1 MAWIAAAAGTCALAS
16 GHFSDQFRGKYR
28 LGLPLDRRLR
38 HYDRP
43 VPIYEFECGEC
54 GERFE
59 ALVDAGTEAADCPI
73 CGTAGAE
80 RRLSTFGL
88 SRQPTPSQ
96 QRRMEDKRG
105 TNRDGARTRFKDTL
119 ARNRGKKPGP

>member
-1 MAWIAAAAGTCALAS
+1 MPVANYRHGAADWPGS
-16 GHFSDQFRGKYR
+16 QPGHACG
-28 LGLPLDRRLR
+28 P

-59 ALVDAGTEAADCPI
+59 SLVAAGTETAECPA

-80 RRLSTFGL
+80 RRLSMFGL
-88 SRQPTPSQ
+88 SRQPTPNQ
-96 QRRMEDKRG
+96 RRRMEDKRG
-105 TNRDGARTRFKDTL
+105 TNRDGARTRFKETL
-119 ARNRGKKPGP
+119 AKNRGAKKKPGP